1 MKSMQLRR
9 KLLVLIPKRW
19 RVPLFKLKAKLFYPQ
34 LFKNWGKKFTIK
46 ELPILIL
53 SLPRSGSSWLGE
65 VLAQPQNIRYL
76 REPITSVY
84 MPSVKQGVSFF
95 MPSECLAPNLY
106 KQAIT
111 KAFSAKLDY
120 VYGAI
125 HNKARWF
132 KPGSSKKLLI
142 KEVNPLYLKDYLE
155 KHNPLVIYLERDPYS
170 IAKSFAALAW
180 QTDDLFSKRFDTQTI
195 NKMLLIKANLL
206 TECFYY
212 QMGFLQGVVKAINE
226 PHLSNSNVLSVNYEN
241 LVTDPR
247 TELLKVANFLNL
259 NLNDLDIINEYASN
273 SLSSNKS
280 IKEGEFSTSRGQLQL
295 INKQQQQIT
304 EPNYQIT
311 KEAYN
316 FAYNEFKKYL

>member
-1 MKSMQLRR
+1 MNKKRILHCFPKRFKVSVFKL
-9 KLLVLIPKRW
+9 KLLVNY
-19 RVPLFKLKAKLFYPQ
+19 PLLLVHWK
-34 LFKNWGKKFTIK
+34 KKFTIK
-46 ELPILIL
+46 EQPILIL

-65 VLAQPQNIRYL
+65 VLAQPQDIRYL

-95 MPSECLAPNLY
+95 MPSECLAPKLY

-132 KPGSSKKLLI
+132 KPSVSKKLLI

-180 QTDDLFSKRFDTQTI
+180 QADDLFSKRFDTQTI
-195 NKMLLIKANLL
+195 DKMLLIKANLL

-226 PHLSNSNVLSVNYEN
+226 PYLGNSNVLSISYED
-241 LVTDPR
+241 LVIDPEG
-247 TELLKVANFLNL
+247 ELLKIANFLNL
-259 NLNDLDIINEYASN
+259 SEIEVINKYACA
-273 SLSSNKS
+273 SLSAKQSVT
-280 IKEGEFSTSRGQLQL
+280 EGEFSTARDQLHL
-295 INKQQQQIT
+295 IKKQQQQIT

-316 FAYNEFKKYL
+316 LAYNEFKKYL

>member
-1 MKSMQLRR
+1 MNKKRILHCFPKRFKVSVFKL
-9 KLLVLIPKRW
+9 KLLVNY
-19 RVPLFKLKAKLFYPQ
+19 PLLLVHWK
-34 LFKNWGKKFTIK
+34 KKFTIK
-46 ELPILIL
+46 EQPILIL

-65 VLAQPQNIRYL
+65 VLAQPQDIRYL

-95 MPSECLAPNLY
+95 MPSECLAPKLY

-132 KPGSSKKLLI
+132 KPSVSKKLLI

-180 QTDDLFSKRFDTQTI
+180 QADDLFSKRFDTQTI
-195 NKMLLIKANLL
+195 DKMLLIKANLL

-226 PHLSNSNVLSVNYEN
+226 PYLGNSNVLSICYED
-241 LVTDPR
+241 LVIDPEG
-247 TELLKVANFLNL
+247 ELLKIANFLNL
-259 NLNDLDIINEYASN
+259 SEIEVINKYACA
-273 SLSSNKS
+273 SLSAKQSVT
-280 IKEGEFSTSRGQLQL
+280 EGEFSTARDQLHL
-295 INKQQQQIT
+295 IKKQQQQIT

-316 FAYNEFKKYL
+316 LAYNEFKKYL

>member
-1 MKSMQLRR
+1 MNKKRILHCFPKRFKVSVFKL
-9 KLLVLIPKRW
+9 KLLVNY
-19 RVPLFKLKAKLFYPQ
+19 PLLLVHWK
-34 LFKNWGKKFTIK
+34 KKFTIK
-46 ELPILIL
+46 EQPILIL

-65 VLAQPQNIRYL
+65 VLAQPQDIRYL

-95 MPSECLAPNLY
+95 MPSECLAPKLY

-132 KPGSSKKLLI
+132 KPSVSKKLLI

-226 PHLSNSNVLSVNYEN
+226 PYLGNSNVLSISYED
-241 LVTDPR
+241 LVIDPEG
-247 TELLKVANFLNL
+247 ELLKIANFLNL
-259 NLNDLDIINEYASN
+259 SEIEVINKYACA
-273 SLSSNKS
+273 SLSAKQSVT
-280 IKEGEFSTSRGQLQL
+280 EGEFSTARDQLHL
-295 INKQQQQIT
+295 IKKQQQQIT

-316 FAYNEFKKYL
+316 LAYNEFKKYL